1 MDGSGSVDAD
11 GVELVIPG
19 FACPSCG
26 ERRLDCLA
34 WLEPDDELVHCATC
48 GAAYEPGV
56 GRREWLIEVVVR
68 IGQNAGWWGERAV
81 AEWRQLAPKLSDEQ
95 LDRWYR
101 VSAWAA
107 RTEREA

>member
-1 MDGSGSVDAD
+1 VDDDVDAID
-11 GVELVIPG
+11 MVLPG

-26 ERRLDCLA
+26 ERRLDQLA
-34 WLEPDDELVHCATC
+34 WLKPHYELVRCASC

-56 GRREWLIEVVVR
+56 DRRTWLIKAVAR
-68 IGQNAGWWGERAV
+68 IGLDIGWWDQCGAD
-81 AEWRQLAPKLSDEQ
+81 EWRRLADTLTDEQ

-107 RTEREA
+107 KVERETRG